1 MRGYQGLVVPDTSAV
16 GASGEFRVPFGW
28 KGVAVGADGDEV
40 VHLRLPATMQRGQAG
55 RLRLTSAID
64 SRENKRVM
72 VSAGEGGAS
81 LGCFDLRFTP
91 TLQTVE
97 VRLTAEQMDL
107 AMQQGLSLRLTE
119 GTSPWWFLTEG
130 STNVALPEVLS
141 AHVYVAEENAK
152 PVQAFLEQMRGL
164 GCVQPFGWM
173 EGCVLDGQWD
183 LHQLWPKR
191 GYREAM
197 GEHLCLFF
205 TSDGRLIFEDPRS
218 RVHDDRLDSIE
229 STLMFAALGRL
240 QPQHKAMPLVWEFWN
255 RLQAQHG
262 MVRDANTLSAE
273 GSYTVAFP
281 MALLAVMQKNESALQ
296 RALDQLR
303 VRRDHLVND
312 KGLHLRWHT
321 DGSHTFTNWCR
332 GVAWYML
339 GLTRTLEV
347 VGESAVV
354 GDLRDELRRAASWA
368 MGYQNQQGLWHA
380 FLEDATC
387 GPDTAG
393 SAGIA
398 AALAQGVV
406 LGLLPEVAA
415 KAGQRAVQGLYAHLT
430 PDGLLDGVT
439 QSNRGG
445 EALQRGPYRVMSP
458 MGMGMLAQAMG
469 QLGKLGLLTG
479 VTTHG

>member
-1 MRGYQGLVVPDTSAV
+1 MMQVYELLEVEATGATALPEGL
-16 GASGEFRVPFGW
+16 RIPFGW
-28 KGVAVGADGDEV
+28 AGVAVGGVGGSGDATV
-40 VHLRLPATMQRGQAG
+40 RLKLPTSAVRGQPG

-72 VSAGEGGAS
+72 VKAGVSGQVMGG
-81 LGCFDLRFTP
+81 FDLRFTP
-91 TLQTVE
+91 AIQTVE
-97 VRLTAEQMDL
+97 VQLSATQMVE
-107 AMQQGLSLRLTE
+107 AAQQGLTLSMVE
-119 GTSPWWFLTEG
+119 GTGPWWFFTEG
-130 STNVALPEVLS
+130 SPATKLPAVLS
-141 AHVYVAEENAK
+141 PHVLVAEQDAQ
-152 PVQAFLEQMRGL
+152 PVQAFLQQMEGL

-183 LHQLWPKR
+183 LHHLWPGR
-191 GYREAM
+191 GYQTAM
-197 GEHLCLFF
+197 TEHLRLFF
-205 TSDGRLIFEDPRS
+205 TDDGRLIFEDPRS
-218 RVHDDRLDSIE
+218 RVHDGRLDSIE

-240 QPQHKAMPLVWEFWN
+240 QPQHPAMPLVWEFWD
-255 RLQAQHG
+255 RLRTQHDG

-273 GSYTVAFP
+273 GSYTVAYP
-281 MALLAVMQKNESALQ
+281 MALLAVMQQNESALL

-347 VGESAVV
+347 VGASMPV
-354 GDLRDELRRAASWA
+354 GDLRDELRRVATWA
-368 MGYQNQQGLWHA
+368 MKYQNQQGLWHA
-380 FLEDATC
+380 FLDDVNC

-398 AALAQGVV
+398 AALAQGTV
-406 LGLLPEVAA
+406 LGLLPDVAA
-415 KAGQRAVQGLYAHLT
+415 QSANRAVRGLYAHLT

-445 EALQRGPYRVMSP
+445 EPLQRGTYRVISP

-469 QLGKLGLLTG
+469 QLGKLGC
-479 VTTHG
+479 